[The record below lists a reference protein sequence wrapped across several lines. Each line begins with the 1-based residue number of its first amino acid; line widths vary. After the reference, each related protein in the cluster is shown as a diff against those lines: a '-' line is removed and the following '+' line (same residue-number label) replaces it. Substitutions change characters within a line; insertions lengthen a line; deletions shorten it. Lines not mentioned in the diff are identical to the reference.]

1 LRTYSTIMVLYIVEY
16 TRNYMIE
23 SNLTARFLTGGYMRK
38 NEICCDCGA
47 IHEDNIS
54 YVREAISS
62 DDQLNA
68 MSKLFKVFGDGTR
81 INILAALNCHEMCVC
96 DLAVLMD
103 MTKSAVSHQL
113 KVLRDNNL
121 VKFEK
126 KGKHAYYSLADD
138 HVKEILDV
146 ALEHINE

>member
-1 LRTYSTIMVLYIVEY
+1 MGRS
-16 TRNYMIE
+16 
-23 SNLTARFLTGGYMRK
+23 
-38 NEICCDCGA
+38 EICCDCGA
-47 IHEDNIS
+47 IHEES
-54 YVREAISS
+54 VCYVRENIVPAVQLSS
-62 DDQLNA
+62 
-68 MSKLFKVFGDGTR
+68 MTKLFKVFGDSTR

-146 ALEHINE
+146 ALEHITDCEQE